1 MVYAWKE
8 MEEMKWGRSM
18 APAALWLVSAR
29 MQQGSSIAVMVG
41 ECGDGARKEH
51 CRGCWRSGGGVA
63 VEGECGDG
71 AAKEHCRGCWRSGDG
86 VAVDGECGDG
96 AWKEHC
102 RGGWS

>member
-41 ECGDGARKEH
+41 ECGDGAGKEH
-51 CRGCWRSGGGVA
+51 CHGCWRSGGGVA
-63 VEGECGDG
+63 VDGECCGDG
-71 AAKEHCRGCWRSGDG
+71 AGKEQTNESTNMFPHLFAPACP
-86 VAVDGECGDG
+86 ENT
-96 AWKEHC
+96 
-102 RGGWS
+102 

>member
-41 ECGDGARKEH
+41 ELMVSAGMVLGRSIAAVAGAKVMELR
-51 CRGCWRSGGGVA
+51 
-63 VEGECGDG
+63 
-71 AAKEHCRGCWRSGDG
+71 
-86 VAVDGECGDG
+86 
-96 AWKEHC
+96 
-102 RGGWS
+102 